1 MRVINQILFV
11 MKKNLFYLFALVC
24 AMSLFTSC
32 GSDDDDDNKVEPYGT
47 YSGNLSVVLTTQAGA
62 QDPITSKESV
72 QLIKGSSDNKFSFL
86 LKNFMLQMGG
96 IATGIGNINIENVDL
111 VSAGGN
117 KYTFSKSIPEL
128 QITAGDKE
136 GVAVWLGP
144 TLGKIPVDLSGTI
157 EGNKVT
163 VVINIPS
170 FMSMDIAVNFTGTK

>member
-1 MRVINQILFV
+1 

-24 AMSLFTSC
+24 AMSLFASC
-32 GSDDDDDNKVEPYGT
+32 GSDDDDDKVEPYGV
-47 YSGNLSVVLTTQAGA
+47 YSGDLSVVLTTQAGA

-86 LKNFMLQMGG
+86 LKNFILQLGG
-96 IATGIGNINIENVDL
+96 SATGVGNINIENVEL
-111 VSAGGN
+111 VSVGDN
-117 KYTFSKSIPEL
+117 KYTFSKNIPDME
-128 QITAGDKE
+128 IAAGDKE

-144 TLGKIPVDLSGTI
+144 TLGKIPVNLSGTI

-170 FMSMDIAVNFTGTK
+170 FMTMDIAVNFTGTK